1 MVILVTG
8 HKGFIGKNLIKNNKH
23 HFITIDDEYF
33 NEVNPKEYLE
43 KFLNNTNPNAILHC
57 GACSDTLNTDTD
69 FMMERNYLSTKW
81 LVDWCKQNGKKII
94 YSSSAAIYGVDGS
107 KPSNLYGWTKMLGE
121 GYVVSNGGIAL
132 RYFNVYG
139 PGEEHKGKMAS
150 MIYQNFFKDNVK
162 LFPGNPKRD
171 FVYIDDVVSANFYA
185 LDYYDSLKGNWYEVG
200 TGQSV
205 EFETIFDI
213 LKIPYSYTTESEIP
227 NGYQF
232 NTISLNDKH
241 MGGWQPTINIF
252 DGIEKY
258 KKYLK
263 TGKVS
268 FVCTTYGRFTCVER
282 IVAQYHAQTYQ
293 NKELIIFNTDEE
305 HPYELGFDDQTI
317 IIVNNEKDYQTNQS
331 YQNRGQICRDAVTHA
346 TGDYFMLADD
356 DDIYLPWHLE
366 QAVDGIKE
374 NGRDAWKPEK
384 SFFATQ
390 SNLSLVMNTLE
401 ASVIVNMNRIREIG
415 FRSDITGYEGLSWYT
430 KLRDENQL
438 DEHNKKYVPS
448 YCFNWS
454 DPAEIAGH
462 KQSGN
467 IGTANNF
474 EEHKVASTD
483 YAKRPLQKLTE
494 EDLKKIYLKYYNWLE
509 NNKPQ
514 LNFEF
519 YKKYVEKH
527 ITF

>member
-1 MVILVTG
+1 
-8 HKGFIGKNLIKNNKH
+8 
-23 HFITIDDEYF
+23 E
-33 NEVNPKEYLE
+33 
-43 KFLNNTNPNAILHC
+43 TNQPDAIFHI
-57 GACSDTLNTDTD
+57 GACSDTLNTDLE

-121 GYVVSNGGIAL
+121 DYVVANGGIAL

-150 MIYQNFFKDNVK
+150 MVSQILNSENVK
-162 LFPGNPKRD
+162 LFPNKPKRD
-171 FVYIDDVVSANFYA
+171 FVYVDDVVRANFYA
-185 LDYYDSLKGNWYEVG
+185 LDYYEVLKGKWYDVG
-200 TGQSV
+200 TTQSV
-205 EFETIFDI
+205 EFEMICEI
-213 LKIPYSYTTESEIP
+213 LNKPYEYKNESEIP

-232 NTISLNDKH
+232 NTKATFNNL
-241 MGGWQPTINIF
+241 MGGWQPIVDINE
-252 DGIEKY
+252 GIHK
-258 KKYLK
+258 LK
-263 TGKVS
+263 SYISKGKVS
-268 FVCTTYGRFTCVER
+268 FVCTTYGRFNCVER
-282 IVAQYHAQTYQ
+282 IVAQYHAQTYK

-305 HPYELGFDDQTI
+305 HPYSLGFDDPSI
-317 IIVNNEKDYQTNQS
+317 IIVNNGTNYETGEP

-366 QAVDGIKE
+366 QAVDGIE
-374 NGRDAWKPEK
+374 ESGRDAWKPEK

-390 SNLSLVMNTLE
+390 SNLSLVMNTME
-401 ASVIVNMNRIREIG
+401 ASVIVKMDRIREIG

-430 KLRDENQL
+430 KLRDEREL
-438 DEHNKKYVPS
+438 DEHNTEYVPS

-467 IGTANNF
+467 IGSPNNF
-474 EEHKVASTD
+474 ENHKAASID
-483 YAKRPLQKLTE
+483 FALRQLIKLSNEKLQSV
-494 EDLKKIYLKYYNWLE
+494 YQKYYDFLKE
-509 NNKPQ
+509 NKENI
-514 LNFEF
+514 N
-519 YKKYVEKH
+519 
-527 ITF
+527 